1 MNVAMVTVI
10 AINQGLMAGADAV
23 GPETI
28 GGETTGRAGA
38 AGESRIDSGISL
50 KETDRSQVRHAIIKA
65 TIRSHMAVRRRQ
77 PARGALTKGERT
89 RQKILADTAALFNT
103 RGYEGTSLSDLMAAT
118 GLKKGG
124 IYRHFG
130 SKEELAAEAFDYAW
144 STARAMREPDVDQ
157 TVDPIGWLRAHIDNL
172 VSRRSVIAGGCPI
185 LNTAIEA
192 DDGNPVLRARVARA
206 LRSWIAR
213 VEHVIGQA
221 RKTGKVRASTDPE
234 MVATIIV
241 STLEGAL
248 MISRLEKNANA
259 LLKAQDHLNRY
270 LDMLTS

>member
-1 MNVAMVTVI
+1 MCGSDTLAMLVSSSSMKVAMVTVM
-10 AINQGLMAGADAV
+10 AINQGLIAAGEALAA
-23 GPETI
+23 GTT

-38 AGESRIDSGISL
+38 VGESSVDTSMSL
-50 KETDRSQVRHAIIKA
+50 KETDRSQVRHAIMKA

-77 PARGALTKGERT
+77 PARGPLTKGERT
-89 RQKILADTAALFNT
+89 RQKIVADTAALFNT
-103 RGYEGTSLSDLMAAT
+103 RGFEGTSLSDLMAAT

-124 IYRHFG
+124 IYRHFA

-206 LRSWIAR
+206 LRTWITR
-213 VEHVIGQA
+213 VQHVLGEAQ
-221 RKTGKVRASTDPE
+221 KMGKVRASTDPK

-241 STLEGAL
+241 STL
-248 MISRLEKNANA
+248 
-259 LLKAQDHLNRY
+259 
-270 LDMLTS
+270 